1 MEEQETWEWAFN
13 HFLNPKKL
21 LSLILGVKAIFI
33 FKDGFNPKKCST
45 GVVLQCKDRKSVFE
59 AFLSLQGF

>member
-21 LSLILGVKAIFI
+21 LAFKAIFI

-45 GVVLQCKDRKSVFE
+45 GVVLQCKDRKSDFE